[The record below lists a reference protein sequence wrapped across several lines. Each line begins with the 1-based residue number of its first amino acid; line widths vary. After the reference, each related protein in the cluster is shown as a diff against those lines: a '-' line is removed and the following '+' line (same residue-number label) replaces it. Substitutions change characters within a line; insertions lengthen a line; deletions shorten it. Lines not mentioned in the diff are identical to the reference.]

1 MINEIRSQINCLFMR
16 IALLIHFLEHLTMGA
31 SRTAKEIQHKKTR
44 NRNKL
49 DFWLYI
55 ERCVYV

>member
-16 IALLIHFLEHLTMGA
+16 IALLIHFLEHLTMGT
-31 SRTAKEIQHKKTR
+31 SRTAKEIQHKKPEIEISSTSG
-44 NRNKL
+44 
-49 DFWLYI
+49 FYI